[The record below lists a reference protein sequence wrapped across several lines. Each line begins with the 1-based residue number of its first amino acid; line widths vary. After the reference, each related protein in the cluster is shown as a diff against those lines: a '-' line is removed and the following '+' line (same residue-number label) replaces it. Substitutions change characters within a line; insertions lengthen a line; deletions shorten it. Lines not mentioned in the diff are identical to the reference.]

1 MRKIIVTGATSM
13 IGAALIRESIKRET
27 EVLAIVRAH
36 SPHIDRLPESKLLKV
51 YECDLSSLDAI
62 NDVSDTYDVFYHMG
76 WGHTSKEERDN
87 PILQEPNIK
96 YTLDAVNL
104 AKRLGCRKFIGAG
117 SQAEYGK
124 VDAVIT
130 PDTPVNPLTAYGM
143 AKYSAGIMSGKLCE
157 QSDLIHIWTRIFSVY
172 GCYDREGTMIN
183 YAMDRFLKGET
194 AEFSSGEQMWDYLY
208 EDDAGRMFYLIGELV
223 NKNQVYCI
231 ASGES
236 RPLKEYIME
245 LRDLCRVDG
254 RCEFAKK
261 AGDKCTIGLQADIN
275 SLVRDIGY
283 KPQMSF
289 KEGIE
294 RVICWQRGQ

>member
-245 LRDLCRVDG
+245 LRDLCRADG

-261 AGDKCTIGLQADIN
+261 AGDNCTIGLQADIN

>member
-27 EVLAIVRAH
+27 EVLAIVREH

-76 WGHTSKEERDN
+76 WGHTSKEERNN

-117 SQAEYGK
+117 SQAEYGR
-124 VDAVIT
+124 VNAVIT

-143 AKYSAGIMSGKLCE
+143 AKYSAGIMSSKLCE
-157 QSDLIHIWTRIFSVY
+157 QSGLIHIWTRIFSVY
-172 GCYDREGTMIN
+172 GCYDREETMIS
-183 YAMDRFLKGET
+183 YAVDRFLKGET
-194 AEFSSGEQMWDYLY
+194 AKFSSGEQMWDYLY

-236 RPLKEYIME
+236 KPLKEYIME
-245 LRDLCRVDG
+245 LRDVCQPG
-254 RCEFAKK
+254 GNCEFAKK
-261 AGDKCTIGLQADIN
+261 EDDKCTIGLQADIN

-283 KPQMSF
+283 KPEISF

-294 RVICWQRGQ
+294 RVICWRKSY